1 MLTASSALHIAARM
15 PRRPNNSL
23 GPLILYHGCDREIAE
38 AVLNGN
44 KTLQPSE
51 NDYDWLGPGIY
62 FWVDSPNRALDWAKD
77 RKKRRP
83 QEMGDP
89 SVLGAFAYPG
99 NCLNLTDYG
108 VMDELALAYRATE
121 TIFKTAE
128 TPLPVNSDRRNGI
141 YLKRQL
147 DCAVIQMVHE
157 LRRDQEEPPYDTVYG
172 VFEEG
177 SEVYPGSGFKDKTHV
192 QIAICKPEMILG
204 YFRVDGMT

>member
-15 PRRPNNSL
+15 PRRPKSLLKNLLRIGSPDAEPKRRGDFKFASLSTCASSRRIAGISGFHIRHAAGRGVFQQPPKNSL

-38 AVLNGN
+38 AVLSG
-44 KTLQPSE
+44 KETLQPSE
-51 NDYDWLGPGIY
+51 NDYDWLGPRIY
-62 FWVDSPNRALDWAKD
+62 FWVDSPDRALDWAKD
-77 RKKRRP
+77 RIKRRP

-128 TPLPVNSDRRNGI
+128 TPLPVNSDRRIWNI
-141 YLKRQL
+141 
-147 DCAVIQMVHE
+147 
-157 LRRDQEEPPYDTVYG
+157 
-172 VFEEG
+172 
-177 SEVYPGSGFKDKTHV
+177 
-192 QIAICKPEMILG
+192 PEA
-204 YFRVDGMT
+204 TA